1 MSNEAFDRAVKALRD
16 EFVLQKYMGQ
26 DYAKLV
32 RTVLEAVREPDGKML
47 EAVRQIGG
55 YQWVMNAKATWPT
68 MVDELLKP

>member
-1 MSNEAFDRAVKALRD
+1 MSNEAFDRAVKALQYSFGYLNIDDR
-16 EFVLQKYMGQ
+16 EMI
-26 DYAKLV
+26 V